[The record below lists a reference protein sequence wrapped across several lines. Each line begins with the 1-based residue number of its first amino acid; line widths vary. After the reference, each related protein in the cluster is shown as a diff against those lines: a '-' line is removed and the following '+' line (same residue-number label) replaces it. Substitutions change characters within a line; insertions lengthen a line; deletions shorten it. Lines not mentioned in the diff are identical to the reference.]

1 MFKQKSKYNKFSAL
15 SSDLDS
21 KPNIC
26 VKIMN
31 TKRGLEKK
39 NDMYFK
45 FEESKNL
52 REKLKQETQSLV
64 RDINPTHQDS
74 QIII

>member
-1 MFKQKSKYNKFSAL
+1 
-15 SSDLDS
+15 
-21 KPNIC
+21 
-26 VKIMN
+26 
-31 TKRGLEKK
+31 
-39 NDMYFK
+39 MYFK

>member
-39 NDMYFK
+39 TICTLSLK
-45 FEESKNL
+45 KVKISEKN
-52 REKLKQETQSLV
+52 
-64 RDINPTHQDS
+64 
-74 QIII
+74 